1 MVRIR
6 FASGAMKRFAALAF
20 ALGALFPAVVGAAPL
35 QRLTVTSFTL
45 TSDTAK
51 PELEVPFHLIVSL
64 HVREMVPEIDNL
76 ILPVMVDVEPQGDS
90 RMTQAGPSGTDYRE
104 TITVVAHHTGKISL
118 APATLQVIDARDGKA
133 KQYSTN
139 SLTLVVVG
147 ATIPTAPDEVTPV
160 LWNIGRQLLG
170 WFLIW
175 AIGIGAIVLIVVLL
189 ARRRPQSAPA
199 PVGAPPPPAPR
210 PPMPMRTRR
219 ERLQDALTV
228 LRAERNRPTAVRVRT
243 VVWELIGASEG
254 ETLADV
260 LRRPE
265 AADPRMAVVL
275 RALERAAFTYDDDV
289 APAIEAACEA
299 LERYLA

>member
-1 MVRIR
+1 
-6 FASGAMKRFAALAF
+6 MKRFAALAI
-20 ALGALFPAVVGAAPL
+20 ALCALFPAVVRAAPL

-45 TSDTAK
+45 SADTAK

-64 HVREMVPEIDNL
+64 HVRETVPEIDN
-76 ILPVMVDVEPQGDS
+76 INLPVLVDVELLGDT
-90 RMTQAGPSGTDYRE
+90 RATQAGPGGTDYRE
-104 TITVVAHHTGKISL
+104 TITVVAHHTGKIAL

-139 SLTLVVVG
+139 SLNLEVVG
-147 ATIPTAPDEVTPV
+147 ATIPTTPDEVSPAI
-160 LWNIGRQLLG
+160 WNIGRQLLG
-170 WFLIW
+170 WLLIW

-189 ARRRPQSAPA
+189 ARRRPQAAPA
-199 PVGAPPPPAPR
+199 PVGTPPPPAPR
-210 PPMPMRTRR
+210 PAMPMRTRR

-228 LRAERNRPTAVRVRT
+228 LRADRNRPTAVRVRA

-265 AADPRMAVVL
+265 AADPRMAGVL

-289 APAIEAACEA
+289 APAIDAACEA
-299 LERYLA
+299 LERFLA

>member
-1 MVRIR
+1 
-6 FASGAMKRFAALAF
+6 MKRFAALAI
-20 ALGALFPAVVGAAPL
+20 ALCALFPAVARAAPL

-45 TSDTAK
+45 SADTAK

-64 HVREMVPEIDNL
+64 HVRETVPEIDN
-76 ILPVMVDVEPQGDS
+76 INLPVLVDVELLGDT
-90 RMTQAGPSGTDYRE
+90 RATQAGPGGTDYRE
-104 TITVVAHHTGKISL
+104 TITVVAHHTGKIAL

-139 SLTLVVVG
+139 SLNLEVVG
-147 ATIPTAPDEVTPV
+147 ATIPTTPDEVSPAI
-160 LWNIGRQLLG
+160 WNIGRQLLG
-170 WFLIW
+170 WLLIW

-189 ARRRPQSAPA
+189 ARRRPQAAPA
-199 PVGAPPPPAPR
+199 PVGTPPPPAPR
-210 PPMPMRTRR
+210 PAMPMRTRR

-228 LRAERNRPTAVRVRT
+228 LRADRNRPTAVRVRA

-265 AADPRMAVVL
+265 AADPRMAGVL

-289 APAIEAACEA
+289 APAIDAACEA
-299 LERYLA
+299 LERFLA

>member
-1 MVRIR
+1 
-6 FASGAMKRFAALAF
+6 MKRFTALAI
-20 ALGALFPAVVGAAPL
+20 ALCVLFPAAVRAAPL

-45 TSDTAK
+45 SADTAK

-64 HVREMVPEIDNL
+64 HVRETVPEIDN
-76 ILPVMVDVEPQGDS
+76 IELPVLVDVELLGDT
-90 RMTQAGPSGTDYRE
+90 RATQAGPGGTDYRE
-104 TITVVAHHTGKISL
+104 TITVVAHHTGKIAL

-139 SLTLVVVG
+139 SLNLTVVG
-147 ATIPTAPDEVTPV
+147 AMLPTAPDEVRPA

-170 WFLIW
+170 WLLIW
-175 AIGIGAIVLIVVLL
+175 AIGIAAIVLIVILL
-189 ARRRPQSAPA
+189 ARRRPPAAPA
-199 PVGAPPPPAPR
+199 PVGAPPPPVPR
-210 PPMPMRTRR
+210 PPMPARTRR

-228 LRAERNRPTAVRVRT
+228 LRADRNRPTAVRVRA

-265 AADPRMAVVL
+265 AADPRMAGVL

-289 APAIEAACEA
+289 APAIDAACEA
-299 LERYLA
+299 LERFLA

>member
-1 MVRIR
+1 
-6 FASGAMKRFAALAF
+6 MKRFAALAI
-20 ALGALFPAVVGAAPL
+20 ALCALVPAVARAAPL

-45 TSDTAK
+45 SADTAK

-64 HVREMVPEIDNL
+64 HVRETVPEIDN
-76 ILPVMVDVEPQGDS
+76 INLPVLVDVELLGDT
-90 RMTQAGPSGTDYRE
+90 RATQAGPGGTDYRE
-104 TITVVAHHTGKISL
+104 TITVVAHHTGKIAL

-139 SLTLVVVG
+139 SLNLEVVG
-147 ATIPTAPDEVTPV
+147 ATIPTTPDEVSPAI
-160 LWNIGRQLLG
+160 WNIGRQLLG
-170 WFLIW
+170 WLLIW

-189 ARRRPQSAPA
+189 ARRRPQAAPA
-199 PVGAPPPPAPR
+199 PVGTPPPPAPR
-210 PPMPMRTRR
+210 PAMPMRTRR

-228 LRAERNRPTAVRVRT
+228 LRADRNRPTAVRVRA

-265 AADPRMAVVL
+265 AADPRMAGVL

-289 APAIEAACEA
+289 APAIDAACEA
-299 LERYLA
+299 LERFLA

>member
-1 MVRIR
+1 
-6 FASGAMKRFAALAF
+6 MKRFAALAI
-20 ALGALFPAVVGAAPL
+20 ALCALFPAVVRAAPL

-45 TSDTAK
+45 SADTAK

-64 HVREMVPEIDNL
+64 HVRETVPEIDN
-76 ILPVMVDVEPQGDS
+76 INLPVLVDVELLGDS
-90 RMTQAGPSGTDYRE
+90 RATQAGPGGTDYRE
-104 TITVVAHHTGKISL
+104 TITVVAHHTGKIALS
-118 APATLQVIDARDGKA
+118 PATLQVIDARDGKA

-139 SLTLVVVG
+139 SLNLEVVG
-147 ATIPTAPDEVTPV
+147 ATIPTAPDEVTPA

-170 WFLIW
+170 WLLIW

-189 ARRRPQSAPA
+189 ARRRPQAAPA
-199 PVGAPPPPAPR
+199 PVGTPPPLAPR
-210 PPMPMRTRR
+210 PVVPVRTRR

-228 LRAERNRPTAVRVRT
+228 LRADRNRPTAVRVRA

-265 AADPRMAVVL
+265 AADPRMAGVL

-289 APAIEAACEA
+289 APAIDAACEA
-299 LERYLA
+299 LERFLA